1 MGSYK
6 RILLFHTIKC
16 LDIPLAR
23 KQFAEPCSGLNR
35 VYETMLNN
43 EFVAAQLGQICLLQT
58 ETRKRCFVNL
68 IEAYHCH

>member
-23 KQFAEPCSGLNR
+23 KQFAEACSGLNR

-58 ETRKRCFVNL
+58 ETRTRCFVSL
-68 IEAYHCH
+68 IEA